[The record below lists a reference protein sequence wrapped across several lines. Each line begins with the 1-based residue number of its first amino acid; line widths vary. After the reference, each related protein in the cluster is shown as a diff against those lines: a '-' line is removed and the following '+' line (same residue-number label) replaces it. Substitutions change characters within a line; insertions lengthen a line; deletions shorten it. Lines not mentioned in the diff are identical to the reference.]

1 MKKIR
6 DLAELFAVFFKLGAI
21 TFGGGLAMLP
31 NLEHELAEKRDWTTK
46 DQLLDYFAI
55 GQATPGIIAVNV
67 ATFIGYNRAGILG
80 GCLATLGV
88 VAPSLIIIS
97 LIALVFQSITG
108 IPLVQ
113 KALAGMNV
121 AVAAMLCQI
130 TWKFRSKVL
139 ASVLG
144 IILFLVAFL
153 GIVVFQVPTALVIVA
168 TIITGIIIHLV
179 HLKKNKKG
187 ENL

>member
-6 DLAELFAVFFKLGAI
+6 DLAELFAVFFKIGAI

-31 NLEHELAEKRDWTTK
+31 NLEHELTVKRNWTSR

-67 ATFIGYNRAGILG
+67 ATFVGYTRAGILG
-80 GCLATLGV
+80 GCIATLGV
-88 VAPSLIIIS
+88 VTPSVLIIS

-108 IPLVQ
+108 IALVQ
-113 KALAGMNV
+113 TALAGMNL

-130 TWKFRSKVL
+130 TWKLHSKVL

-144 IILFLVAFL
+144 IILFLIAFL
-153 GIVVFQVPTALVIVA
+153 GIVVFHVPTAIVIIA
-168 TIITGIIIHLV
+168 TIITGIIIHMIKG
-179 HLKKNKKG
+179 KK
-187 ENL
+187 